1 MDKTRKR
8 ILAIVGILILV
19 LILVFFT
26 NKKVIYR
33 YMPNSAVNET
43 VKKMK
48 ESSKAKNADNSED
61 NSENDGVDENIDTD
75 ENANSDENIDTNENS
90 DENSDENIN
99 PDTNDGAEKNEITNE
114 SGQYYDLT
122 GNDLDMNYVIVA
134 MIAEDPKSF
143 EGVKIKL
150 QGVAVDLETTDTS
163 GMDHYIVI
171 NDRQAC
177 CQQGLQYILKD
188 KNQKYPKPQEII
200 TVEGELTV
208 FNSEEIPFPLAVIK
222 NAKLISR

>member
-19 LILVFFT
+19 LILAFFT
-26 NKKVIYR
+26 NKKVVYR
-33 YMPNSAVNET
+33 YLPNSAVNET

-48 ESSKAKNADNSED
+48 ESSKAKNADNAD
-61 NSENDGVDENIDTD
+61 ANIENNDADENIDPD
-75 ENANSDENIDTNENS
+75 ENANSDESIDTN
-90 DENSDENIN
+90 ENSDENIN
-99 PDTNDGAEKNEITNE
+99 PDTNDSAEKNEIANE

-222 NAKLISR
+222 NAKLISK

>member
-48 ESSKAKNADNSED
+48 ESSKAKNADNAD
-61 NSENDGVDENIDTD
+61 ANTENDDADENIDPE

-90 DENSDENIN
+90 DENIN
-99 PDTNDGAEKNEITNE
+99 SDTNDGAEKNEITNE

-188 KNQKYPKPQEII
+188 TNQKYPKPQEII

>member
-8 ILAIVGILILV
+8 ILRIVGALILV
-19 LILVFFT
+19 LILAFFT

-33 YMPNSAVNET
+33 YMPNSTVNET
-43 VKKMK
+43 VNKMK
-48 ESSKAKNADNSED
+48 ESSKAKNADNAD
-61 NSENDGVDENIDTD
+61 ANTENDDADENIDPD

-90 DENSDENIN
+90 DENIN
-99 PDTNDGAEKNEITNE
+99 PDTNDSADESENANE

-122 GNDLDMNYVIVA
+122 GNDADMNYVIVA

-150 QGVAVDLETTDTS
+150 QGISTDLETTDTS
-163 GMDHYIVI
+163 GIDHYVLI

-177 CQQGLQYILKD
+177 CQQGLQYILED
-188 KNQKYPKPQEII
+188 KNAKYPKDKEEI
-200 TVEGELTV
+200 TVEGVLDV
-208 FNSEEIPFPLAVIK
+208 YNSPDIPFPLAIIK

>member
-48 ESSKAKNADNSED
+48 ESSKAKNADNTD
-61 NSENDGVDENIDTD
+61 ANTENDDADENIDPD

-90 DENSDENIN
+90 DENIN
-99 PDTNDGAEKNEITNE
+99 PDTNDSAEKNEITNE

-188 KNQKYPKPQEII
+188 TNQKYPKPQEII

-222 NAKLISR
+222 NAKLISK

>member
-48 ESSKAKNADNSED
+48 ESSKAKNADNAD
-61 NSENDGVDENIDTD
+61 ANTENDDADENIDPD

-90 DENSDENIN
+90 DENIN
-99 PDTNDGAEKNEITNE
+99 SDTNDGAEKNEITNE

-208 FNSEEIPFPLAVIK
+208 FNSEEIPFPLAVIR

>member
-8 ILAIVGILILV
+8 ILTIVGILILV
-19 LILVFFT
+19 LMLVFFT

-48 ESSKAKNADNSED
+48 ESSKAKNADNAD
-61 NSENDGVDENIDTD
+61 ANTENDDADENIDPD
-75 ENANSDENIDTNENS
+75 ENADSDENIDTNENS
-90 DENSDENIN
+90 DENIN
-99 PDTNDGAEKNEITNE
+99 PDTNDSAEKNEITNE

-208 FNSEEIPFPLAVIK
+208 FNSEEIPFPLAVIR
-222 NAKLISR
+222 NAKLISK

>member
-8 ILAIVGILILV
+8 ILTIVGILILV

-26 NKKVIYR
+26 NKKVVYR
-33 YMPNSAVNET
+33 YLPNSAVNET

-48 ESSKAKNADNSED
+48 ESSKAKNADNAD
-61 NSENDGVDENIDTD
+61 ANTENDDADENIDPD

-90 DENSDENIN
+90 DENIN
-99 PDTNDGAEKNEITNE
+99 PDTNDSADKSESTNE

-177 CQQGLQYILKD
+177 CQQGLQYVLKD

-222 NAKLISR
+222 NARLISN

>member
-8 ILAIVGILILV
+8 ILTIVGILILV
-19 LILVFFT
+19 LMLVFFT

-48 ESSKAKNADNSED
+48 ESSKAKNADNAD
-61 NSENDGVDENIDTD
+61 ANTENDDADENIDPE

-90 DENSDENIN
+90 DENIN
-99 PDTNDGAEKNEITNE
+99 PDTNDSAEKNEITNE

-188 KNQKYPKPQEII
+188 KTQKYPKPQEII

>member
-48 ESSKAKNADNSED
+48 ESSKAKNADNAD
-61 NSENDGVDENIDTD
+61 ANSENDDADENIDPD
-75 ENANSDENIDTNENS
+75 ENADSDENIDTNENS
-90 DENSDENIN
+90 DENIN
-99 PDTNDGAEKNEITNE
+99 PDTNDSAEKNEITNE

>member
-8 ILAIVGILILV
+8 ILAIVGILILI
-19 LILVFFT
+19 LILAFFT
-26 NKKVIYR
+26 NKKVVYR
-33 YMPNSAVNET
+33 YLPNSAVNET

-48 ESSKAKNADNSED
+48 ESSKAKNADNAD
-61 NSENDGVDENIDTD
+61 ANTENDDADENIDPD
-75 ENANSDENIDTNENS
+75 ENANSDENIDTN
-90 DENSDENIN
+90 ENSDENIN

-163 GMDHYIVI
+163 GMDHYVVI
-171 NDRQAC
+171 NDKQAC

-222 NAKLISR
+222 NAKIIK

>member
-48 ESSKAKNADNSED
+48 ESSKAKNADNAD
-61 NSENDGVDENIDTD
+61 ANTENDDADENIGQD

-90 DENSDENIN
+90 DENIN
-99 PDTNDGAEKNEITNE
+99 PDTNDGAEKNESTNE

>member
-48 ESSKAKNADNSED
+48 ESSKAKNADNAD
-61 NSENDGVDENIDTD
+61 ANTENDDADENIDPE

-90 DENSDENIN
+90 DENIN
-99 PDTNDGAEKNEITNE
+99 SDTNDSAEKNESTNE

-188 KNQKYPKPQEII
+188 KTQKYPKPQEII

-222 NAKLISR
+222 NARLISR

>member
-48 ESSKAKNADNSED
+48 ESSKAKNADNAEAD
-61 NSENDGVDENIDTD
+61 SENDDADENIDPD
-75 ENANSDENIDTNENS
+75 ENANADENIDTNENS
-90 DENSDENIN
+90 DENIN
-99 PDTNDGAEKNEITNE
+99 PDTNDSAEKNEITNE

-177 CQQGLQYILKD
+177 CQQGLQYVLKD

>member
-48 ESSKAKNADNSED
+48 ESSKAKNADNAD
-61 NSENDGVDENIDTD
+61 ANTENDDADENIDPE

-90 DENSDENIN
+90 DENIN
-99 PDTNDGAEKNEITNE
+99 QDTNDSAEKNESTNE

-177 CQQGLQYILKD
+177 CQQGLQYVLKD

-208 FNSEEIPFPLAVIK
+208 FNSEEIPFPLAVIR
-222 NAKLISR
+222 NAKLISK

>member
-8 ILAIVGILILV
+8 ILTIVGILILV
-19 LILVFFT
+19 LILAFFT
-26 NKKVIYR
+26 NKKVVYR
-33 YMPNSAVNET
+33 YLPNSAVNET

-48 ESSKAKNADNSED
+48 ESSKAKNADNAD
-61 NSENDGVDENIDTD
+61 ANTENDDADENIDPD

-90 DENSDENIN
+90 DENIN
-99 PDTNDGAEKNEITNE
+99 QDTNDSAEKNESTNE

-177 CQQGLQYILKD
+177 CQQGLQYVLKD

>member
-48 ESSKAKNADNSED
+48 ESSKAKNADNAD
-61 NSENDGVDENIDTD
+61 ANTENDGADENIDTD

-90 DENSDENIN
+90 DENIN
-99 PDTNDGAEKNEITNE
+99 QDTNDSAEKNEITNE

-222 NAKLISR
+222 NAKLISK

>member
-8 ILAIVGILILV
+8 ILTIVGILILV

-26 NKKVIYR
+26 NKKVVYR
-33 YMPNSAVNET
+33 YLPNSAVNET

-48 ESSKAKNADNSED
+48 ESSKAKNADNAD
-61 NSENDGVDENIDTD
+61 ANTENDDVDENIDPD

-90 DENSDENIN
+90 DENIN
-99 PDTNDGAEKNEITNE
+99 PDTNDSAEKNEITNE

-177 CQQGLQYILKD
+177 CQQGLQYVLKD

-208 FNSEEIPFPLAVIK
+208 FNSEEIPFPLAVIR
-222 NAKLISR
+222 NARLISR

>member
-48 ESSKAKNADNSED
+48 ESSKAKNADNAD
-61 NSENDGVDENIDTD
+61 ANIENDDADENIGPD

-90 DENSDENIN
+90 DENIN
-99 PDTNDGAEKNEITNE
+99 PDTNDSAEKNESTNE

-188 KNQKYPKPQEII
+188 KTQKYPKPQEII

-222 NAKLISR
+222 NARLISR

>member
-48 ESSKAKNADNSED
+48 ESSKAKNADNAD
-61 NSENDGVDENIDTD
+61 ANFENDGADENIDTD

-90 DENSDENIN
+90 DENIN
-99 PDTNDGAEKNEITNE
+99 QDTNDSAEKNEITNE

-222 NAKLISR
+222 NARLISR

>member
-8 ILAIVGILILV
+8 ILTIVGILILV

-48 ESSKAKNADNSED
+48 ESSKAKNADNAD
-61 NSENDGVDENIDTD
+61 ANTENDDADENIDPD
-75 ENANSDENIDTNENS
+75 ENANSDENIDTNES
-90 DENSDENIN
+90 SDENIN
-99 PDTNDGAEKNEITNE
+99 PDTNDSAEKNEITNE

-188 KNQKYPKPQEII
+188 TNQKYPKPQEII

-222 NAKLISR
+222 NARLISR

>member
-48 ESSKAKNADNSED
+48 ESSRAKNADNAEA
-61 NSENDGVDENIDTD
+61 NSENDDADENIDPD

-90 DENSDENIN
+90 DENIN
-99 PDTNDGAEKNEITNE
+99 PDTNDSAEKNESTNE

-222 NAKLISR
+222 NARLISR

>member
-48 ESSKAKNADNSED
+48 ESSKAKNADNAD
-61 NSENDGVDENIDTD
+61 ANTENDDADENIDPD
-75 ENANSDENIDTNENS
+75 ENANSDENIDTN
-90 DENSDENIN
+90 ENSDENIN

-177 CQQGLQYILKD
+177 CQQGLQYILKN

-222 NAKLISR
+222 NARLISN

>member
-48 ESSKAKNADNSED
+48 ESSKAKNSDNADANT
-61 NSENDGVDENIDTD
+61 ENDDADENIDPD

-90 DENSDENIN
+90 DENIN
-99 PDTNDGAEKNEITNE
+99 PDTNDSADE

-188 KNQKYPKPQEII
+188 TNQKYPKPQEII

>member
-48 ESSKAKNADNSED
+48 ESSKAKNADNAD
-61 NSENDGVDENIDTD
+61 ANTENDDADENIDPE

-90 DENSDENIN
+90 DENIN
-99 PDTNDGAEKNEITNE
+99 SDTNDGAEKNEITNE

-150 QGVAVDLETTDTS
+150 QGIAVDLETTDTS

-177 CQQGLQYILKD
+177 CQQGLQYVLKD

-208 FNSEEIPFPLAVIK
+208 FNSEEIPFPLAVIR

>member
-19 LILVFFT
+19 LILAFFT
-26 NKKVIYR
+26 NKKVVYR
-33 YMPNSAVNET
+33 YLPNSAVNET

-48 ESSKAKNADNSED
+48 ESSKAKNADNAD
-61 NSENDGVDENIDTD
+61 ANTENDDADENIDPD
-75 ENANSDENIDTNENS
+75 ENANSDENIDTNES
-90 DENSDENIN
+90 SDENIN
-99 PDTNDGAEKNEITNE
+99 PDTNDSAEKNEITNE

-222 NAKLISR
+222 NARLISR

>member
-48 ESSKAKNADNSED
+48 ESSKAKNADNAD
-61 NSENDGVDENIDTD
+61 ANTENDDADENIDPE

-90 DENSDENIN
+90 DENIN
-99 PDTNDGAEKNEITNE
+99 SDTNDGAEKNEITNE

>member
-48 ESSKAKNADNSED
+48 ESSKAKNADNAD
-61 NSENDGVDENIDTD
+61 ANIENDDADENIDPN
-75 ENANSDENIDTNENS
+75 ENSDENID
-90 DENSDENIN
+90 
-99 PDTNDGAEKNEITNE
+99 PDTNDGADE

-222 NAKLISR
+222 NARLISR

>member
-8 ILAIVGILILV
+8 ILRIVGALILV
-19 LILVFFT
+19 LILAFFT
-26 NKKVIYR
+26 NKRVIYR
-33 YMPNSAVNET
+33 YMPNSTVNET
-43 VKKMK
+43 VNKMK
-48 ESSKAKNADNSED
+48 ESSKAKNADNAD
-61 NSENDGVDENIDTD
+61 ANTENDDADENIDPD

-90 DENSDENIN
+90 DENIN
-99 PDTNDGAEKNEITNE
+99 PDTNDSADESENANE

-150 QGVAVDLETTDTS
+150 QGISTDLETTDTS
-163 GMDHYIVI
+163 GIDHYVLI

-177 CQQGLQYILKD
+177 CQQGLQYILED
-188 KNQKYPKPQEII
+188 KNQKYPKDKEEI
-200 TVEGELTV
+200 TVEGELAV
-208 FNSEEIPFPLAVIK
+208 YNSEEIPFPLAIIK

>member
-8 ILAIVGILILV
+8 ILTIVGILILV
-19 LILVFFT
+19 LMLVFFT
-26 NKKVIYR
+26 NKKVVYR
-33 YMPNSAVNET
+33 YLPNSAVNET

-48 ESSKAKNADNSED
+48 ESSKAKNADNAD
-61 NSENDGVDENIDTD
+61 ANTENDDADENIDPD
-75 ENANSDENIDTNENS
+75 ENANSDENIDTNES
-90 DENSDENIN
+90 SDENIN
-99 PDTNDGAEKNEITNE
+99 PDTNDGAEKNESTNE

-222 NAKLISR
+222 NAKLISK

>member
-48 ESSKAKNADNSED
+48 ESSKAKNADNAD
-61 NSENDGVDENIDTD
+61 ANTENDDADENIDPE

-90 DENSDENIN
+90 DENIN
-99 PDTNDGAEKNEITNE
+99 PDTNDSAEKNESTNE

-188 KNQKYPKPQEII
+188 INQKYPKPQEII
-200 TVEGELTV
+200 TIEGELTV
-208 FNSEEIPFPLAVIK
+208 FNSEEIPFPLAVIR
-222 NAKLISR
+222 NARLISR

>member
-8 ILAIVGILILV
+8 ILTIVGILILV

-26 NKKVIYR
+26 NKKVVYR
-33 YMPNSAVNET
+33 YLPNSAVNET

-48 ESSKAKNADNSED
+48 ESSRAKNADNAD
-61 NSENDGVDENIDTD
+61 ANTENDDADENIDPD
-75 ENANSDENIDTNENS
+75 ENANSDENIDTN
-90 DENSDENIN
+90 ENSDENIN

-150 QGVAVDLETTDTS
+150 QGIAVDLETTDTS

-208 FNSEEIPFPLAVIK
+208 FNSEEIPFPLAVIRR
-222 NAKLISR
+222 ARLISN

>member
-19 LILVFFT
+19 LILAFFT
-26 NKKVIYR
+26 NKKVVYR
-33 YMPNSAVNET
+33 YLPNSAVNET

-48 ESSKAKNADNSED
+48 ESSKAKNADNAD
-61 NSENDGVDENIDTD
+61 ANTENDDADENIDPD

-90 DENSDENIN
+90 DENIN
-99 PDTNDGAEKNEITNE
+99 PDTNDSAEKNEITNE

-208 FNSEEIPFPLAVIK
+208 FNSEEIPFPLAVIR

>member
-48 ESSKAKNADNSED
+48 ESSKAKNSDNADANT
-61 NSENDGVDENIDTD
+61 ENDDADENIDPD

-90 DENSDENIN
+90 DENIN
-99 PDTNDGAEKNEITNE
+99 PDTNDSAEKNEITNE

-188 KNQKYPKPQEII
+188 KTQKYPKPQEII

-208 FNSEEIPFPLAVIK
+208 FNSEEIPFPLAVIRR
-222 NAKLISR
+222 ARLISN

>member
-48 ESSKAKNADNSED
+48 ESSKAKNADNAD
-61 NSENDGVDENIDTD
+61 ANTENDDADENIDPD

-90 DENSDENIN
+90 DENIN
-99 PDTNDGAEKNEITNE
+99 PDTNDGADE

-177 CQQGLQYILKD
+177 CQQGLQYVLKD